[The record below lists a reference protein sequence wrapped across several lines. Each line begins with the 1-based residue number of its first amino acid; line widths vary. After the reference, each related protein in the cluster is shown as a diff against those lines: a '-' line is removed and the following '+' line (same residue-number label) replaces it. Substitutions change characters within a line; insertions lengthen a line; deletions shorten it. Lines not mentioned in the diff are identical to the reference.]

1 MRGVLEPE
9 HGEQRSPGDGI
20 PPEVG
25 DRLSEGGSPRHLF
38 SCFWFWMFQIFWFAC
53 PGRSSQIFW
62 SSVVHDVVRVI
73 FQEYGGDVEA
83 MVVAGSME
91 LVMAMS

>member
-1 MRGVLEPE
+1 
-9 HGEQRSPGDGI
+9 
-20 PPEVG
+20 
-25 DRLSEGGSPRHLF
+25 
-38 SCFWFWMFQIFWFAC
+38 MFQIFWFAC